1 MLSEMNPGASAAVA
15 KLLKKKGEAFG
26 PREAEKDQRRAGR
39 YAEDDEDA
47 SEEFVSVKDG
57 LKSRSSKAVA
67 R

>member
-1 MLSEMNPGASAAVA
+1 MRSEMNPGASAAVA
-15 KLLKKKGEAFG
+15 ELLKKKGEAFG
-26 PREAEKDQRRAGR
+26 PREAEKDQRRDGR